1 MGVQDVLV
9 DVCAA
14 LHEEYVTS
22 TGKVRNHKAR
32 FSSSPVECSYN
43 QLCTQG
49 CLFAVVSILYTRS
62 AHGTGVLGEEIVA
75 QVCMCT
81 QESSYWS
88 AMLSCTTHS
97 NIKCDDSSQCG
108 RPKAGGFAPAN
119 CQSVYVPY
127 CVMDPLHGE
136 SQSVSTVIINNA
148 TSRVECGKCP
158 HAHLTKREH
167 FVRSPVVLSVFT
179 CAQQVSIA
187 LNLLVALSHCL
198 LKQSANCF
206 AKSTPYESTR

>member
-9 DVCAA
+9 NLCAA

-32 FSSSPVECSYN
+32 FASVLLTAATIKCAHRDVLLQWCP
-43 QLCTQG
+43 
-49 CLFAVVSILYTRS
+49 FSI
-62 AHGTGVLGEEIVA
+62 TGLHMLLEAIVA
-75 QVCMCT
+75 QVCMCV

-88 AMLSCTTHS
+88 AMLSCTTQA
-97 NIKCDDSSQCG
+97 NIKCDDGSQCG
-108 RPKAGGFAPAN
+108 RPKDGGLAPAEF
-119 CQSVYVPY
+119 QSIYVPY
-127 CVMDPLHGE
+127 CVMDPLHGA
-136 SQSVSTVIINNA
+136 SQKVSTVIFNNA

-179 CAQQVSIA
+179 CAQQVSAA
-187 LNLLVALSHCL
+187 LNPCRTFPLPLEAACKLLCQVYSL
-198 LKQSANCF
+198 
-206 AKSTPYESTR
+206 